1 MHDNSSSTYIQVVGE
16 GFWGILEA
24 AWLCGGIF
32 PCECPSSVLKIFQG
46 SEGMTHAVQGHPA
59 GGRDDSRALII
70 NSGTV
75 CLMPFLVSVQEK
87 EKHCLW
93 WFTGASQVERNIVS
107 VPDSMIRESLLLG
120 L

>member
-1 MHDNSSSTYIQVVGE
+1 MHNSSSTYIQVVGE

-24 AWLCGGIF
+24 AWLCGGVF

-70 NSGTV
+70 TSGTV
-75 CLMPFLVSVQEK
+75 CLMPFLVSVQD
-87 EKHCLW
+87 C
-93 WFTGASQVERNIVS
+93 TAYGASQVKRNIVS
-107 VPDSMIRESLLLG
+107 VPDSLIRESLLLG